1 MLKVG
6 LTGGYAS
13 GKSFVALRL
22 EQLGCRVIYADKLGH
37 QVLEPPGE
45 AYLPTVE
52 AFGRNILD
60 AANHIDRKQLA
71 AIVFADPERLRL
83 LNSIVH
89 PAVFHLE
96 ERELTAWRVSHPA
109 GIAVVEAAILIETG
123 RYVIFDR
130 LVVTTCTRETQITR
144 AMRREGITR
153 EQALVRIERQLPAE
167 EKKRYAHY
175 VVDTEGTE
183 EQTTQQVNEI
193 FNELKT
199 LAEAGFSE
207 GVQSGGIQ

>member
-22 EQLGCRVIYADKLGH
+22 EQFGCLIIYADKLGH
-37 QVLEPPGE
+37 QVLEPSGE
-45 AYLPTVE
+45 AYLPTIE
-52 AFGRNILD
+52 AFGPGILAPD
-60 AANHIDRKQLA
+60 RRIDRKKLA
-71 AIVFADPERLRL
+71 AVVFADPDRLQV
-83 LNSIVH
+83 LNNIVH

-96 ERELTAWRVSHPA
+96 EKELAAWRASHPI

-123 RYVIFDR
+123 RYATFDR
-130 LVVTTCTRETQITR
+130 LIVTVCTRETQIAR
-144 AMRREGITR
+144 AMQRKGIAR
-153 EQALVRIERQLPAE
+153 EQALARIERQLPAE

-175 VVDTEGTE
+175 VIDTDGTE

-193 FNELKT
+193 YNELKK
-199 LAEAGFSE
+199 LAEAGSP
-207 GVQSGGIQ
+207 GGSQ

>member
-6 LTGGYAS
+6 LTGGYAT

-22 EQLGCRVIYADKLGH
+22 EQLGCRIIYADKLGH
-37 QVLEPPGE
+37 QVLEPTGE
-45 AYLPTVE
+45 AYLPTIE
-52 AFGRNILD
+52 LFGRDILGPD
-60 AANHIDRKQLA
+60 NRIDRKQLA
-71 AIVFADPERLRL
+71 AIVFANPERLQR

-96 ERELTAWRVSHPA
+96 ERELTAWGASHPT

-123 RYVIFDR
+123 RYAIFDR
-130 LVVTTCTRETQITR
+130 LIVTTCTRETQITR

-153 EQALVRIERQLPAE
+153 EQALARIARQLPAE

-175 VVDTEGTE
+175 LVDTDGTE
-183 EQTTQQVNEI
+183 EQTTQQVNKI
-193 FNELKT
+193 YNELKT
-199 LAEAGFSE
+199 LAEAGSH
-207 GVQSGGIQ
+207 GGAQ